1 MKAALKA
8 TGSGWDRFAGVTAI
22 VALLSVGTG
31 TPGGAAAADRGD
43 GVTAGS
49 EARPAHFLVGT
60 AAVDITPKTPVT
72 MAAYDTYRVS
82 TGSQPGH
89 PMMARSIAISSQ
101 DGSLAHTVVLTS
113 LDSQG
118 YFLAYKED
126 PLGDPGYFGT
136 AGIRAQ
142 VQRDTGLD
150 VEHVIVATTHTHNSP
165 DSIGVWGGG
174 EDPRNEAYLQVVRDG
189 AIRSI
194 EQALSSRRPATL
206 HFGYADARQY
216 LDTLGQVRGDP
227 KDYPV
232 DRFIRVLQARD
243 RDGAVLATL
252 VGFGAH
258 ATVTGSMTTLSPDW
272 PGEVAQ
278 DLDARWG
285 AGTTVVVAGAVG
297 RTQPSVP
304 PAIAALGWQEKL
316 AGYASLL
323 EGRIDAALQRD
334 RPLFDGT
341 VSAVGGP
348 WTQPVTNP
356 AMVALLASK
365 SLVPGTLGGTMR
377 NALPPYFSGAAV
389 TTDLNALRIGDLFF
403 GGSPGEAY
411 PEIQTELQARI
422 TLSPVCGDSFHVFGL
437 SLTNDQVGYTPTL
450 DENYIAL
457 KYTGDEGI
465 FTANPNIGDDNIN
478 QQLANARAL
487 GLPTGPDY
495 NGATAGP
502 LVPPPDQNNPAPPYS
517 DQAGP
522 APSCPPPG
530 NGDHPDQHSP
540 TGDQ

>member
-1 MKAALKA
+1 MKA
-8 TGSGWDRFAGVTAI
+8 TGLGWYRLVGLTAI
-22 VALLSVGTG
+22 VALLSVGASTA
-31 TPGGAAAADRGD
+31 GAADHGD
-43 GVTAGS
+43 GIPAGS
-49 EARPAHFLVGT
+49 DSRPARFLVGA
-60 AAVDITPKTPVT
+60 AAVDITPQTPVT
-72 MAAYDTYRVS
+72 MAAYGTYRVS
-82 TGSQPGH
+82 TGVQLGH

-126 PLGDPGYFGT
+126 PLGNPGYFGT

-142 VQRDTGLD
+142 VKRDTGLD

-174 EDPRNEAYLQVVRDG
+174 EDPNNEAYLKVVRDG
-189 AIRSI
+189 AISSI
-194 EQALSSRRPATL
+194 EQALRGRRPATL

-232 DRFIRVLQARD
+232 DRFIRVLQARSK
-243 RDGAVLATL
+243 DGAVLATL

-258 ATVTGSMTTLSPDW
+258 ATVTSSMTTLSPDW

-285 AGTTVVVAGAVG
+285 PGTTVVVAGAVG
-297 RTQPSVP
+297 RTQPSM
-304 PAIAALGWQEKL
+304 PADIASLGWQDKL

-356 AMVALLASK
+356 AMIALFASK
-365 SLVPGTLGGTMR
+365 SLVPKVIGGTMR
-377 NALPPYFSGAAV
+377 SALPPYFSGGAV

-411 PEIQTELQARI
+411 PEIQSELQARI
-422 TLSPVCGDSFHVFGL
+422 TPPPVCGDSFHVFGL
-437 SLTNDQVGYTPTL
+437 SLTNDQIGYTPTL
-450 DENYIAL
+450 DEDAVAL
-457 KYTGDEGI
+457 EYTGDEGI

-478 QQLANARAL
+478 QQLAKARAL
-487 GLPTGPDY
+487 GFPTGPDY

-502 LVPPPDQNNPAPPYS
+502 LLPPPDQNNPAPPYT

-522 APSCPPPG
+522 APSCPRSGRG
-530 NGDHPDQHSP
+530 NQ
-540 TGDQ
+540 

>member
-1 MKAALKA
+1 MRAALKG
-8 TGSGWDRFAGVTAI
+8 TGSGRGRVAGATAFI
-22 VALLSVGTG
+22 VLLSVGAG
-31 TPGGAAAADRGD
+31 VAGAAGRGNGIAAR
-43 GVTAGS
+43 AA
-49 EARPAHFLVGT
+49 ARPARFLVGT
-60 AAVDITPKTPVT
+60 AAVDITPRTPVT

-89 PMMARSIAISSQ
+89 PLMARSIAISSQ

-174 EDPRNEAYLQVVRDG
+174 EDPRNEAYLQMVRDG

-194 EQALSSRRPATL
+194 EQALRGRHPATL

-216 LDTLGQVRGDP
+216 LNTLGQVSGDP

-232 DRFIRVLQARD
+232 DRFIRVLQARGE
-243 RDGAVLATL
+243 DGAVLATL

-285 AGTTVVVAGAVG
+285 AGTTIVVAGAVG

-304 PAIAALGWQEKL
+304 PTAAGLDWQHRL
-316 AGYASLL
+316 ALYASLL
-323 EGRIDAALQRD
+323 EGRIDAALQRG
-334 RPLFDGT
+334 RPLFDDT

-365 SLVPGTLGGTMR
+365 SVVPGVLGGTMR
-377 NALPPYFSGAAV
+377 SALPPYFSGAAV

-411 PEIQTELQARI
+411 PEIQTELQSRI
-422 TLSPVCGDSFHVFGL
+422 TPPPVCGDSFHVFGL
-437 SLTNDQVGYTPTL
+437 SLTNDQIGYTPTL
-450 DENYIAL
+450 DEYYIAL

-478 QQLANARAL
+478 LQLANARAL
-487 GLPTGPDY
+487 GFPTGTDY

-502 LVPPPDQNNPAPPYS
+502 LLPPPDQSNPAPPYN

-522 APSCPPPG
+522 VPSCPTPSKA
-530 NGDHPDQHSP
+530 DHPGRRSP
-540 TGDQ
+540 AGKR